1 MTLVGDSKAYV
12 FLSKHGALIRELPN
26 RSVTLTVEG
35 RVWLLTFLLFY
46 DYLTKDLFND
56 IAKFFEQ
63 QPTIAPYETGK
74 KLREV
79 CQRWLKDHAEQIK
92 DPHMAKVQAYPSDL
106 NYAQVSLL
114 MNLLIAAQ
122 ENLEGAAEGRKVQ

>member
-26 RSVTLTVEG
+26 CSVTLTVEG

-46 DYLTKDLFND
+46 DYLTKELFND

-63 QPTIAPYETGK
+63 QPGTAAYETGK
-74 KLREV
+74 KLRAV
-79 CQRWLKDHAEQIK
+79 CQRWLNDHVQHLKEASKEQ
-92 DPHMAKVQAYPSDL
+92 VYPTDL
-106 NYAQVSLL
+106 SYAQVAIL
-114 MNLLIAAQ
+114 MNLLVAAN
-122 ENLEGAAEGRKVQ
+122 ENLERAAEGRKVQ